1 MVNAFRYGFLDR
13 SDVALGWAFGIMTLA
28 AVVLFAVAL
37 WLMRRG
43 TGLKD

>member
-1 MVNAFRYGFLDR
+1 
-13 SDVALGWAFGIMTLA
+13 VALGWAFGIMTLA